1 MTLYKKAWLFLIMVS
16 VLVLTSPDWT
26 RGISDAIGA
35 SNVTIGSV
43 VLVLGALLF
52 MFVFVCPKC
61 SFSLFRS
68 EGFFGLY
75 IYHPWPNKVCSRC
88 GHNNSSADR

>member
-1 MTLYKKAWLFLIMVS
+1 MTLYKKAWIFLIIVS

-26 RGISDAIGA
+26 KGVGDAIGA
-35 SNVTIGSV
+35 SGTAIGSV
-43 VLVLGALLF
+43 VLALGAILF
-52 MFVFVCPKC
+52 MFFFVCPKC

-68 EGFFGLY
+68 ESIFGLY

-88 GHNNSSADR
+88 GHNHSATEK